1 VRGWCS
7 LPDARRSRNRL
18 DRSSVMWPGQR
29 RLLAP
34 RIEEADARYRAL
46 LAAVEDAQR

>member
-1 VRGWCS
+1 MRVTGPCW
-7 LPDARRSRNRL
+7 RRSRTRNAENKAGDRGEP
-18 DRSSVMWPGQR
+18 RSS
-29 RLLAP
+29 LLAP